1 MPSALSFPDQT
12 RRLRL
17 EVAAQPNRLD
27 EACRATGQIRRFA
40 LQHHFTDDA
49 TQDFRPMTDQLKGL
63 EHILRHQL
71 ICNLYNASIIYR
83 INNN

>member
-27 EACRATGQIRRFA
+27 EACRATGQRHAFFPFLPIATAFFLA
-40 LQHHFTDDA
+40 LYSLCSA
-49 TQDFRPMTDQLKGL
+49 T
-63 EHILRHQL
+63 
-71 ICNLYNASIIYR
+71 A
-83 INNN
+83 